1 MSELPIKPY
10 VKLELP
16 MSRQHLCR
24 IFNHACSRTVISL
37 MLLAGSC
44 HVLAQTWPDK
54 PLRIIVPFSA
64 GGAVDVVARII
75 AERMATSMGHSVI
88 IDNRLGAGGVIGT
101 EAVARATPDGYTLL
115 QGTGSTHGAN
125 SIVYKKLP
133 YDPIK
138 DFAPISMSV
147 RSPFILVVHP
157 SVQAKTIA
165 ELVAYA
171 RTNPGK
177 LNYASFGTGSSTH
190 LATELFKALTNT
202 NLVHIPYKGSATAV
216 AGTVAGEA
224 QLMFDVLG
232 TSGGHIKAGRLRV
245 LGVGSAKRYA
255 LLPDTPTLAEA
266 GVPGFEA
273 SVFFGF
279 FAPAG
284 TPRPIIERLNR
295 EVRAAVAAPDVRE
308 KLIAMGNEVLG
319 SSPEELAETVA
330 NEVTKWRKLVADRDI
345 KFE

>member
-1 MSELPIKPY
+1 MPHEHAHH
-10 VKLELP
+10 
-16 MSRQHLCR
+16 SRLCNPQLRR
-24 IFNHACSRTVISL
+24 ILRRAWL
-37 MLLAGSC
+37 GLLAGSILSFGATAT
-44 HVLAQTWPDK
+44 LAQIWPDK

-64 GGAVDVVARII
+64 GGAVDVVARIL
-75 AERMATSMGHSVI
+75 AERMATAMGQSII

-101 EAVARATPDGYTLL
+101 EAVARAAPDGYTLL

-138 DFAPISMSV
+138 DFAPVSMSV

-157 SVQAKTIA
+157 SVQARTVA

-171 RTNPGK
+171 RANPGK

-202 NLVHIPYKGSATAV
+202 NLVHVPYKGSATAV

-232 TSGGHIKAGRLRV
+232 TSGGHIRAGKLRV

-284 TPRPIIERLNR
+284 TPRHIIERLNR

-308 KLIAMGNEVLG
+308 KLVAMGNDVLG
-319 SSPEELAETVA
+319 SSPEELAETVVA
-330 NEVTKWRKLVADRDI
+330 EVAKWRKLVADRDI

>member
-1 MSELPIKPY
+1 MPNSPRLRFSVRPAACLAALLVAPAPTALAQHYPDKAIRVVVPFAAAGSTDILIRTVGQKMSEVLGQS
-10 VKLELP
+10 L
-16 MSRQHLCR
+16 
-24 IFNHACSRTVISL
+24 VIDNR
-37 MLLAGSC
+37 GG
-44 HVLAQTWPDK
+44 
-54 PLRIIVPFSA
+54 A
-64 GGAVDVVARII
+64 GGAIG
-75 AERMATSMGHSVI
+75 AELA
-88 IDNRLGAGGVIGT
+88 
-101 EAVARATPDGYTLL
+101 ARAPADGYTVMATTSGVVVVNPSL
-115 QGTGSTHGAN
+115 
-125 SIVYKKLP
+125 YKKLN

-138 DFAPISMSV
+138 DFAPVSMSV

-157 SVQAKTIA
+157 SVQARTVA

-171 RTNPGK
+171 RANPGK

-202 NLVHIPYKGSATAV
+202 NLVHVPYKGSATAV

-232 TSGGHIKAGRLRV
+232 TSGGHIRAGKLRV

-284 TPRPIIERLNR
+284 TPRHIIERLNR

-308 KLIAMGNEVLG
+308 KLVAMGNDVLG
-319 SSPEELAETVA
+319 SSPEELAETVVA
-330 NEVTKWRKLVADRDI
+330 EVAKWRKLVADRDI